1 MSYLKKGKALK
12 KIGMKY
18 EAENIFWV
26 PKEARWGYLKDNA
39 KDPKIGQIIDDA
51 MILIEKENPTLKEV
65 LDKRYARPELD
76 KRRLGELIDLI
87 STIKLHKNGEKDLLG
102 RVYEYFLGQFASSEG
117 KGGGEFYTPTSVVK
131 TLVEMIEPYRG
142 RIYDPACGSG
152 GMFIQSEK
160 FIEEHAGR
168 IDDLSIYGQELNAT
182 TWKLCKMNLA
192 IRGLDGNIGPHQ
204 GDTFHDDLHKTLKAD
219 YVLANP
225 PFNISDWGGNKLV
238 DDIRWKY
245 GVPPEGN
252 ANYAWLEHIVYHL
265 APNGVAGIVLA
276 NGALSSNTSNE
287 GVIRKNLVDAKLV
300 DAIVALPDKLFYST
314 GIPVSLWILNRNKI
328 DNPKFRKR
336 ADEILFIDGRNLG
349 TMVDRRHRELSDED
363 IKKIA
368 DTYHN
373 YRNIDGNYEDVQG
386 FCKAA
391 KLEEVRE
398 HEYVLTPGRYV
409 GIEEQEDDGVPFEEK
424 MEALTSEL
432 GELFEKSRSLEEE
445 IRKNLGGIVMSFNE
459 WTSIKLG
466 ELIES
471 ISIKHDFEKDE
482 LIFLNT
488 SDVLEGKVLHDNYSE
503 VSKMPGQAKK
513 SIQKGDILFSE
524 IRPKNKRFAYIDF
537 DAKDFVVST
546 KLMVLR
552 RKSSLINNKF
562 LYKLLTSDR
571 MLNYLQHIAEGRS
584 GTFPQIT
591 FSELKNIYVLLP
603 SIQEQIAIAKTLDDL
618 DGKIEINNKINKA
631 LEEMAQAIFKQWFV
645 DFEFP
650 NEEGKPYKSS
660 GGEMVESELGMI
672 PKGWDSKSL
681 LDIADY
687 LNGLAMQKFRP
698 EDDEKGI
705 PVLKN

>member
-1 MSYLKKGKALK
+1 MSSAN
-12 KIGMKY
+12 IGFEETLWKSADKLRGSMDSAEYKYVVLGLIFMKYISDKFETKYEELVEEGDGFEEDRDEY

-51 MILIEKENPTLKEV
+51 MILIEKENPTLKGV

-87 STIKLHKNGEKDLLG
+87 STIRLHKNGEKDLLG

-131 TLVEMIEPYRG
+131 TLVEMIEPYKG

-168 IDDLSIYGQELNAT
+168 IGDLSIYGQELNAT

-192 IRGLDGNIGPHQ
+192 IRGLDGNIGPNQ
-204 GDTFHDDLHKTLKAD
+204 ADTFHDDLHKTLKAD

-225 PFNISDWGGNKLV
+225 PFNISDWGGNKLTEDV
-238 DDIRWKY
+238 RWKY

-265 APNGVAGIVLA
+265 APNGVAGVVLA

-314 GIPVSLWILNRNKI
+314 GIPVSLWILNRNKK
-328 DNPKFRKR
+328 DNPKFRER
-336 ADEILFIDGRNLG
+336 EDEILFIDGRNLG
-349 TMVDRRHRELSDED
+349 ELVDRKHRELSSED
-363 IKKIA
+363 IKKIS

-373 YRNIDGNYEDVQG
+373 YRNLNGQYEDIQG
-386 FCKAA
+386 FCKIA
-391 KLEEVRE
+391 KLDEVRE

-409 GIEEQEDDGVPFEEK
+409 GIEEQEDDGIPFEEK

-445 IRKNLGGIVMSFNE
+445 IRKNLGGI
-459 WTSIKLG
+459 G
-466 ELIES
+466 
-471 ISIKHDFEKDE
+471 
-482 LIFLNT
+482 
-488 SDVLEGKVLHDNYSE
+488 Y
-503 VSKMPGQAKK
+503 
-513 SIQKGDILFSE
+513 
-524 IRPKNKRFAYIDF
+524 
-537 DAKDFVVST
+537 
-546 KLMVLR
+546 
-552 RKSSLINNKF
+552 
-562 LYKLLTSDR
+562 
-571 MLNYLQHIAEGRS
+571 
-584 GTFPQIT
+584 
-591 FSELKNIYVLLP
+591 
-603 SIQEQIAIAKTLDDL
+603 
-618 DGKIEINNKINKA
+618 
-631 LEEMAQAIFKQWFV
+631 
-645 DFEFP
+645 EF
-650 NEEGKPYKSS
+650 
-660 GGEMVESELGMI
+660 
-672 PKGWDSKSL
+672 
-681 LDIADY
+681 
-687 LNGLAMQKFRP
+687 
-698 EDDEKGI
+698 
-705 PVLKN
+705 

>member
-1 MSYLKKGKALK
+1 MSSAN
-12 KIGMKY
+12 IGFEETLWKSADKLRGSMDSAEYKYVVLGLIFMKYISDKFETKYEELVEEGDGFEEDRDEY

-51 MILIEKENPTLKEV
+51 MILIEKENPTLKGV

-87 STIKLHKNGEKDLLG
+87 STIRLHKNGEKDLLG

-131 TLVEMIEPYRG
+131 TLVEMIEPYKG

-168 IDDLSIYGQELNAT
+168 IGDLSIYGQELNAT

-192 IRGLDGNIGPHQ
+192 IRGLDGNIGPNQ
-204 GDTFHDDLHKTLKAD
+204 ADTFHDDLHKTLKAD

-225 PFNISDWGGNKLV
+225 PFNISDWGGNKLTEDV
-238 DDIRWKY
+238 RWKY

-265 APNGVAGIVLA
+265 APNGVAGVVLA

-287 GVIRKNLVDAKLV
+287 GVIRKNLVDAKIV

-328 DNPKFRKR
+328 DNPKFRQR
-336 ADEILFIDGRNLG
+336 ADEILFIDARNLG
-349 TMVDRRHRELSDED
+349 NMVDRRHRELSEGD

-373 YRNIDGNYEDVQG
+373 YRNLNGQYEDIQG

-391 KLEEVRE
+391 KLDEVRE

-409 GIEEQEDDGVPFEEK
+409 GIEEQEDDGIPFEEK
-424 MEALTSEL
+424 METLTSEL
-432 GELFEKSRSLEEE
+432 GELFAKSRRLEDE
-445 IRKNLGGIVMSFNE
+445 IRKNLGGI
-459 WTSIKLG
+459 G
-466 ELIES
+466 
-471 ISIKHDFEKDE
+471 
-482 LIFLNT
+482 
-488 SDVLEGKVLHDNYSE
+488 Y
-503 VSKMPGQAKK
+503 
-513 SIQKGDILFSE
+513 
-524 IRPKNKRFAYIDF
+524 
-537 DAKDFVVST
+537 
-546 KLMVLR
+546 
-552 RKSSLINNKF
+552 
-562 LYKLLTSDR
+562 
-571 MLNYLQHIAEGRS
+571 
-584 GTFPQIT
+584 
-591 FSELKNIYVLLP
+591 
-603 SIQEQIAIAKTLDDL
+603 
-618 DGKIEINNKINKA
+618 
-631 LEEMAQAIFKQWFV
+631 
-645 DFEFP
+645 EF
-650 NEEGKPYKSS
+650 
-660 GGEMVESELGMI
+660 
-672 PKGWDSKSL
+672 
-681 LDIADY
+681 
-687 LNGLAMQKFRP
+687 
-698 EDDEKGI
+698 
-705 PVLKN
+705 

>member
-1 MSYLKKGKALK
+1 MSSAN
-12 KIGMKY
+12 IGFEETLWKSADKLRGSLDSAEYKYVVLGLIFMKYISDKFETKYEELVEEGDGFEEDRDEY

-51 MILIEKENPTLKEV
+51 MILIEKENSTLAGV

-131 TLVEMIEPYRG
+131 TLVEMIEPYKG

-168 IDDLSIYGQELNAT
+168 IGDLSIYGQELNAT

-192 IRGLDGNIGPHQ
+192 IRGLEGNIGPNQ
-204 GDTFHDDLHKTLKAD
+204 ADTFHDDLHKTLKAD

-225 PFNISDWGGNKLV
+225 PFNISDWGGNKLTEDV
-238 DDIRWKY
+238 RWKY

-265 APNGVAGIVLA
+265 APNGVAGVVLA

-314 GIPVSLWILNRNKI
+314 GIPVSLWILNRNKK
-328 DNPKFRKR
+328 DNPKFRER
-336 ADEILFIDGRNLG
+336 EDEILFIDARNLG
-349 TMVDRRHRELSDED
+349 TMVDRRHRELSEED

-373 YRNIDGNYEDVQG
+373 YRNLNGQYEDIQG

-391 KLEEVRE
+391 KLDEVRE

-409 GIEEQEDDGVPFEEK
+409 GIEEQEDDGIPFEEK

-432 GELFEKSRSLEEE
+432 GELFEKSRSLEDE
-445 IRKNLGGIVMSFNE
+445 IRKNLGGI
-459 WTSIKLG
+459 G
-466 ELIES
+466 
-471 ISIKHDFEKDE
+471 
-482 LIFLNT
+482 
-488 SDVLEGKVLHDNYSE
+488 
-503 VSKMPGQAKK
+503 
-513 SIQKGDILFSE
+513 
-524 IRPKNKRFAYIDF
+524 
-537 DAKDFVVST
+537 
-546 KLMVLR
+546 
-552 RKSSLINNKF
+552 
-562 LYKLLTSDR
+562 
-571 MLNYLQHIAEGRS
+571 
-584 GTFPQIT
+584 
-591 FSELKNIYVLLP
+591 
-603 SIQEQIAIAKTLDDL
+603 
-618 DGKIEINNKINKA
+618 
-631 LEEMAQAIFKQWFV
+631 
-645 DFEFP
+645 FEF
-650 NEEGKPYKSS
+650 
-660 GGEMVESELGMI
+660 
-672 PKGWDSKSL
+672 
-681 LDIADY
+681 
-687 LNGLAMQKFRP
+687 
-698 EDDEKGI
+698 
-705 PVLKN
+705 